1 MWLEFCIMCNI
12 AQEEITFYNCLLIL
26 RAEKQSL
33 HWLMSPRDLF
43 LEDEILSRMHS
54 TDDYFHLK

>member
-1 MWLEFCIMCNI
+1 MCNI

-26 RAEKQSL
+26 RAGKQSL